1 MPGFDQVSDAM
12 GDGAGLTGARSGE
25 HADGTTRRGD
35 GGTLLIVETIEERT
49 RHPAIFA
56 ATADNTSR

>member
-1 MPGFDQVSDAM
+1 M

-25 HADGTTRRGD
+25 HADGTARRGD

-56 ATADNTSR
+56 ATADNTAR